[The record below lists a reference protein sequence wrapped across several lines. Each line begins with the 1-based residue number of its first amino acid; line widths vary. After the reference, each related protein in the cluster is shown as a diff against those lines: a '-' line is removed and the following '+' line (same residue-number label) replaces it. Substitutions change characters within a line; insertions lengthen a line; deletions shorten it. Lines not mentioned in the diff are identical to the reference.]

1 MSNYFYLIENQIK
14 NDVTQEGYNFNDID
28 ILITKANNKV
38 IEGQKELNSE
48 KKWKIENR
56 IKEEESQLLKAEQ
69 RGETLEEL
77 IGKFNNSMA
86 LLKIRV
92 K

>member
-1 MSNYFYLIENQIK
+1 M
-14 NDVTQEGYNFNDID
+14 
-28 ILITKANNKV
+28 
-38 IEGQKELNSE
+38 NSE